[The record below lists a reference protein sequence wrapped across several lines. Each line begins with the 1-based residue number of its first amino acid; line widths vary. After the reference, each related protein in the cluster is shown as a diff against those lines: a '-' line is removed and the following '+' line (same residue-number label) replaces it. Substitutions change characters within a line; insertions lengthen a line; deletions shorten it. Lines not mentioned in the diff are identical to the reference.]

1 MKKSTLLLF
10 ALFTMLWQV
19 DAQVTIGAGNLQAEN
34 APFEPFYGYS
44 YSQTVYLASEI
55 NANGDISD
63 IQWYYSG
70 TSALPSSQE
79 LIIYMAELPRTEF
92 ASTTDWEPIAS
103 FTEVYSGGITVTAGV
118 EGWVTLTL
126 DTPFTYAGT
135 GNLVIAVEENGAGYD
150 ASGDDFYNSQVTTN
164 RTISYFSDGTNPDP
178 TTPPTASNI
187 DDTIPNIVLGGI
199 TQACPNP
206 TDLSITGIT
215 ANEAVFSW
223 TETGGSTIWNVEI
236 VEAGA
241 TPTGTPTATNVPNPY
256 TVSGLDAIT
265 GYNIYVQS
273 DCGAEQSSYSG
284 PISFS
289 TLCDVF
295 IPDYLED
302 FSAFPV
308 DCWEEADSGDAT
320 TGPMD
325 IGETFNW
332 VEDGW
337 LDVGT
342 TGAYRINLYQ
352 GGVKSDWIISPQFDL
367 TGGPF
372 QVEFD
377 IAILDY
383 FSDTANNL
391 GSDDTVQLLI
401 TNDNGIT
408 WTNLYTYDN
417 TSVVPQDGEHRVL
430 NLTTYGGQIV
440 QFAILASDGT
450 ADDTEDNNI
459 FIDNF
464 QVRNVPSCPEPSDMM
479 VSSVT
484 SDSAILDWVAGDIET
499 AWIIEYNGGADFT
512 PGNGEEEGSVA
523 VNPLPNTT
531 LTSLSP
537 ATTYYGYYQSNCGVG
552 DLSTWVGP
560 FTFTT
565 ECVTFIA
572 PYTEGFENAGNI
584 PLCWSMDG
592 GEDWEFADDGGF
604 DNIGNGGT
612 LTGSTATNNFFAWVD
627 ASGNDGPSTLTSPF
641 VDVTALAAPALS
653 FYEISDNQGDANSTL
668 VVEVWDGAAWNTMG
682 TFNTNTDGWELKIL
696 DLSTLTITGDVQAR
710 FIFSETVTGD
720 FTDDIAIDDVTFDE
734 APSCF
739 APTMLTAN
747 NLSLTSTELGWTE
760 AVPQTSWNIEYDI
773 AGFTQGT
780 GTIEAGVTTNPYIIT
795 SLTPDTSYE
804 FYVQAVCGPGDE
816 STWSGPFQFFTGYC
830 ESIPTSNDGDGVTN
844 VTINTTD
851 FISFGPDETYENH
864 TATILNLFP
873 AVDTNVQITFA
884 TGYTYGTNIWID
896 FNDNL
901 VFEDSELVYQG
912 VSTNVNPTTLDA
924 SFIMPVTAS
933 PGEHRMRIGT
943 ADSGQATPNP
953 CYNGAFGVTLD
964 FTVNIDPLPCVLP
977 EATYTPVYDCDNY
990 QYFVDV
996 DVTSLGDANS
1006 LEISNSLDDTITQI
1020 TATGLYQS
1028 GPFAFGTEA
1037 VNIFVAHVPESICTI
1052 SSGPLDIVLCPPLN
1066 DVPCDANVAVVNDN
1080 ILCETTTFGTIA
1092 GATPSGVADPSCG
1105 GDADDDVWFQFV
1117 AQSEYQLIALA
1128 NITGSNTADINHS
1141 VYEGTCDN
1149 LTEISCIN
1157 GFAELSSV
1165 TPQLTIGETYFLR
1178 IYSGDSDSEDT
1189 TFDICITP
1197 YIAPTNIECDLA
1209 DNYCSGSDTSDILY
1223 SYNTIGVEPGDGTI
1237 DCLFTTPN
1245 PTYSVLEIGTSG
1257 DILIEM
1263 VQNSAFDANN
1273 NPIGDELDVDFIL
1286 WGPYGPGDDLCT
1298 LGAVVDCSYSAAPV
1312 EDVTLLG
1319 ATQGEIYLLLITNY
1333 EAEAGII
1340 QVRQT
1345 NVGDGGAGS
1354 TIADIEAEI
1363 SSVEVFIDPNNDPEE
1378 TDEVSVCG
1386 FASVTLET
1394 DSPFADEFEWYTIE
1408 DDGTPT
1414 IIPNENSSMLTIT
1427 ESNSYRVRAYDTQ
1440 CNAFADSQIV
1450 IVNLYEDPESLE
1462 PQTLQNCDQD
1472 SDGFASFDLDAL
1484 TNSLG
1489 LDGFTLRYFTDP
1501 ADAASQALN
1510 PVTSPYIS
1518 SGETLIIRI
1527 EDTDALNDEFLGCR
1541 KLSQV
1546 ELIVN
1551 TKPIINQPIDF
1562 VVCDDLDG
1570 AVDGFTEFD
1579 LTSINDD
1586 VTTEADIAITY
1597 HTSQAD
1603 ADASEGDVTSTSY
1616 SSDGETI
1623 YVRAENTTTG
1633 CYETTS
1639 FNLEINIVPLAN
1651 FDPSVDEYQ
1660 VCPNATVPISID
1672 IIPSNFDAADVS
1684 VSWTLDGASIPGSG
1698 LSLTTVLVAGD
1709 YEATIT
1715 FNDTG
1720 CVNTVSSTS
1729 VIELESC
1736 VFPEGISPGVSPGQ
1750 NDNFDLRSFN
1760 VTKLEI
1766 FNRNGTLVYSKKN
1779 YTNEWVGQTNDGDE
1793 LPVGT
1798 YFYTVIYEGGAK
1810 TKSAWVYIN
1819 K

>member
-1 MKKSTLLLF
+1 MKKITLFLILLG
-10 ALFTMLWQV
+10 FTLTAS
-19 DAQVTIGAGNLQAEN
+19 AQYDFPPIVGPTNVAEGSPVTINLNDAANTAAVPASSTGSYNSFLVTADWVAGGNNPYSAE
-34 APFEPFYGYS
+34 ADL
-44 YSQTVYLASEI
+44 TVTTTAGSILI
-55 NANGDISD
+55 DPPTTNGDFGADAVITFEGD
-63 IQWYYSG
+63 
-70 TSALPSSQE
+70 
-79 LIIYMAELPRTEF
+79 
-92 ASTTDWEPIAS
+92 
-103 FTEVYSGGITVTAGV
+103 FT
-118 EGWVTLTL
+118 
-126 DTPFTYAGT
+126 
-135 GNLVIAVEENGAGYD
+135 GAY
-150 ASGDDFYNSQVTTN
+150 
-164 RTISYFSDGTNPDP
+164 DP
-178 TTPPTASNI
+178 TTDGYLDLVLNQSWGGSDANWSNI
-187 DDTIPNIVLGGI
+187 VVTLYES
-199 TQACPNP
+199 P
-206 TDLSITGIT
+206 TCLEPTGIT
-215 ANEAVFSW
+215 PSSVTSNSAILNWTAGD
-223 TETGGSTIWNVEI
+223 TETDWNVEYGS
-236 VEAGA
+236 GA
-241 TPTGTPTATNVPNPY
+241 DFTPGNGEEENAFSVTGTPNASLTGLIPVTTYYVYYQASCGTNDLSLWV
-256 TVSGLDAIT
+256 
-265 GYNIYVQS
+265 
-273 DCGAEQSSYSG
+273 G
-284 PISFS
+284 PLIFT

-302 FSAFPV
+302 FSTFPV

-332 VEDGW
+332 IEDGW

-377 IAILDY
+377 IAILDF

-417 TSVVPQDGEHRVL
+417 TSVVLQDGEHRVL
-430 NLTTYGGQIV
+430 NLSTYSGQIV

-484 SDSAILDWVAGDIET
+484 SDSAVLDWLAGDIET

-552 DLSTWVGP
+552 DLSTWIGP

-572 PYTEGFENAGNI
+572 PYTEGFENAGDI

-592 GEDWEFADDGGF
+592 GEDWQFADDGGF
-604 DNIGNGGT
+604 DNIGDGGT
-612 LTGSTATNNFFAWVD
+612 LTGSTATNNFFAWVN
-627 ASGNDGPSTLTSPF
+627 ASGDDGPSTLTSPF
-641 VDVTALAAPALS
+641 VDVTGLAAPALS

-696 DLSTLTITGDVQAR
+696 DLSVLTITGDVQAR
-710 FIFSETVTGD
+710 FTFSETVPGD

-773 AGFTQGT
+773 AGFAQGT
-780 GTIEAGVTTNPYIIT
+780 GTIEAGVTTNPYILT
-795 SLTPDTSYE
+795 GLTPDTSYE
-804 FYVQAVCGPGDE
+804 FYVQAICGPGDE

-844 VTINTTD
+844 VTIDTTD

-884 TGYTYGTNIWID
+884 TGFTYGTNIWID

-901 VFEDSELVYQG
+901 VFEDTELVYQG
-912 VSTNVNPTTLDA
+912 VSAADNPTTLDA

-953 CYNGAFGVTLD
+953 CYSGTFGVTLD
-964 FTVNIDPLPCVLP
+964 FTVNIDPLPCTLP

-990 QYFVDV
+990 QYFVNV
-996 DVTSLGDANS
+996 DITSMGDATS
-1006 LEISNSLDDTITQI
+1006 LEISNSLDATTTQI
-1020 TATGLYQS
+1020 TTAGLYQS

-1037 VNIFVAHVPESICTI
+1037 VNMFVAHEQESICTI
-1052 SSGPLDIVLCPPLN
+1052 SSGPLDLVLCPPLN

-1092 GATPSGVADPSCG
+1092 GATASGVADPSCG

-1149 LTEISCIN
+1149 LTEISCVN
-1157 GFAELSSV
+1157 DFAELSSV
-1165 TPQLTIGETYFLR
+1165 TPQLIIGETYFLR

-1197 YIAPTNIECDLA
+1197 YVAPTNIECDLA

-1263 VQNSAFDANN
+1263 VQNSAFDAND

-1319 ATQGEIYLLLITNY
+1319 ATQGEIYLLLITNF

-1345 NVGDGGAGS
+1345 NIGDGGAGS

-1450 IVNLYEDPESLE
+1450 VVNLYEDPEPLA

-1510 PVTSPYIS
+1510 PVMSPYIS

-1527 EDTDALNDEFLGCR
+1527 EDTDALNDGFLGCR

-1603 ADASEGDVTSTSY
+1603 ADAGEGDVTSTSY

-1639 FNLEINIVPLAN
+1639 FDLEINIVPLAN
-1651 FDPSVDEYQ
+1651 FDPSVAEYQ

-1698 LSLTTVLVAGD
+1698 LSLTTVLVEGE

-1715 FNDTG
+1715 FNETG
-1720 CVNTVSSTS
+1720 CTNTISTT

-1736 VFPEGISPGVSPGQ
+1736 VFPEGISPN
-1750 NDNFDLRSFN
+1750 NDGMNDDFDLRSFN

-1779 YTNEWVGQTNDGDE
+1779 YTNEWQGQTNDGDE

-1798 YFYTVIYEGGAK
+1798 YFYTVTYEGGSK